1 MLPWLWAVPRY
12 GTGLALPINSLIHAY
27 DSLGHK
33 SSFRIKHS
41 TRIGQLRA
49 CKMHISGASQSGM
62 EAALGRGVSTADL
75 PGALISQQTCLN
87 IENV

>member
-1 MLPWLWAVPRY
+1 
-12 GTGLALPINSLIHAY
+12 
-27 DSLGHK
+27 
-33 SSFRIKHS
+33 
-41 TRIGQLRA
+41 
-49 CKMHISGASQSGM
+49 MHISGASQSGM